1 MTDREKLDKLRWRTN
16 QKSENIVFYSY
27 KMSQHDH
34 INEHEFKRLKHS
46 IASLREF
53 NNEISVYLF
62 CDKPNLVPD
71 NFKSEY
77 SVRILSLI
85 HI

>member
-34 INEHEFKRLKHS
+34 INDHEFKRLNHS
-46 IASLREF
+46 IKSLREF
-53 NNEISVYLF
+53 NNEILKYVTTNKRE
-62 CDKPNLVPD
+62 C
-71 NFKSEY
+71 
-77 SVRILSLI
+77 
-85 HI
+85 

>member
-34 INEHEFKRLKHS
+34 INDHEFKSLKHS
-46 IASLREF
+46 ISSLREF
-53 NNEISVYLF
+53 NN
-62 CDKPNLVPD
+62 
-71 NFKSEY
+71 
-77 SVRILSLI
+77 
-85 HI
+85 